1 MADKLDI
8 DLEDV
13 ESYPKAVQE
22 FYLEHKQHKD
32 MLKRKEGNMIKI
44 ENSFHKFA
52 EKRVVDLSKAREK
65 KGLRKKRTK

>member
-22 FYLEHKQHKD
+22 FYLEHKQHED